1 MALIIPKKQTMSTE
15 ELARLWR
22 DQELLRTDVAATVSD
37 FPNADTVLAYRQV
50 LRDWPSTSDFPHV
63 RPTLGG

>member
-1 MALIIPKKQTMSTE
+1 MALIVGNTNTPESK
-15 ELARLWR
+15 ARRWR

-37 FPNADTVLAYRQV
+37 FPNADAVLAYRQV
-50 LRDWPSTSDFPHV
+50 LRDWPNTSDFPHV